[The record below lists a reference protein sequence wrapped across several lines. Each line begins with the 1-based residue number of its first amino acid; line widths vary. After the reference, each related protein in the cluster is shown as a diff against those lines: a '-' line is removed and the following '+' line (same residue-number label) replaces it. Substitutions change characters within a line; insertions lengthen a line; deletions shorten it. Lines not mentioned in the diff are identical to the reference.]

1 MIKLSYGK
9 TLNDISWYSISDDTC
24 SLSDVVINVDDSSVN
39 YQMLGIYSCS
49 IIAVDLYG
57 NESTESFEVKIVD
70 EVKPQV
76 LARLTQLGVPMTEIC
91 KSIDAYVLS
100 DIVID
105 YALRNNL

>member
-1 MIKLSYGK
+1 ML
-9 TLNDISWYSISDDTC
+9 TNDIID
-24 SLSDVVINVDDSSVN
+24 
-39 YQMLGIYSCS
+39 
-49 IIAVDLYG
+49 
-57 NESTESFEVKIVD
+57 IVEGCRTTN
-70 EVKPQV
+70 EVKPQA